1 MDDKVWLAP
10 PWGEGEPM
18 EMDATPEV
26 LVPLLTA
33 GWNQCEP
40 PTQATEVKSNV
51 ND

>member
-1 MDDKVWLAP
+1 MNDKVWLAP
-10 PWGEGEPM
+10 PFGVGELKEV
-18 EMDATPEV
+18 DATPEV

-40 PTQATEVKSNV
+40 PTQATEVKANV